1 MKNSGFKNQLE
12 KLYWQKNYQFWAWQN
27 NVYFFQNPKLL
38 GISKPVLQKMSAK
51 MDTIHV
57 IPNLKFVL
65 TPLKDMIV
73 FVAKGIKRMNLVF
86 ANPNA
91 HRYCTKYIGF
101 TNEIQWFELQILEM
115 GLLHTMPESLT
126 RLKNLI
132 EFRNIFKD

>member
-1 MKNSGFKNQLE
+1 
-12 KLYWQKNYQFWAWQN
+12 
-27 NVYFFQNPKLL
+27 
-38 GISKPVLQKMSAK
+38 
-51 MDTIHV
+51 MDTIHA

-65 TPLKDMIV
+65 TLLKDMIV

-101 TNEIQWFELQILEM
+101 TNEIQRFELQILEM

-126 RLKNLI
+126 RLKISN
-132 EFRNIFKD
+132 